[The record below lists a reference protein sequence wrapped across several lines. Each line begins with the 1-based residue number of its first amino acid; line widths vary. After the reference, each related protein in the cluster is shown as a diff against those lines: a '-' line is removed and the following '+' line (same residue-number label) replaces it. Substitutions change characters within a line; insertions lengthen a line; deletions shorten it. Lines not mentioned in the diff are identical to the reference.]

1 MKVLLINKYNFIKG
15 GSEVYTFGLKE
26 MLIEDGHEV
35 IDFAMSDQKNEYS
48 KYSNY
53 FIDEID
59 YFDKKLSNKV
69 KNSIKLIYSREASE
83 KLEKLI
89 NDTKPD
95 IAHVNII
102 YHQLTPSVLH
112 TLKKFNIP
120 IVFTSH
126 DYKVICPNYKLYNN
140 GLCDKCINGSYIN
153 CFKGRCHKN
162 SLVFSLLLT
171 IEAYIHKYLKS
182 YDLVDSIICPSQF
195 MKDRLIESGISEEK
209 LIYMPNFINP
219 KYYLESKKYRAVNKS
234 RDFLYYG
241 RLSDEK
247 GLLNLMKALK
257 LLNRDVKVK
266 IIGTGSQEEELKM
279 FIKENNISNVEFLG
293 FKSGNEL
300 YNEISKAYCTI
311 IPSIWHEV
319 FGLTIV
325 ESFAF
330 GTPVIGANLGGIS
343 ELITNEKTGFVFED
357 IEGLANCINK
367 LLDIDDNDYRR
378 ISNNC
383 IIESK
388 KYSPKVIYNEILKVY
403 TNLLKER
410 S

>member
-15 GSEVYTFGLKE
+15 GSEVYTFGLKD

-35 IDFAMSDQKNEYS
+35 IDFAMRNPKNEHSKYS
-48 KYSNY
+48 KY
-53 FIDEID
+53 FVDEID
-59 YFDKKLSNKV
+59 YSDKRLLNKV

-83 KLEKLI
+83 KLERLI
-89 NDTKPD
+89 NDTRPD
-95 IAHVNII
+95 IAHVNLI
-102 YHQLTPSVLH
+102 YHQLTPSILH

-140 GLCDKCINGSYIN
+140 GLCDKCINESYIN
-153 CFKGRCHKN
+153 CFKGKCHKN

-171 IEAYIHKYLKS
+171 IEAYFHKYIKS

-195 MKDRLIESGISEEK
+195 MKNRLIQSGISEEK
-209 LIYMPNFINP
+209 LIHIPNFINP
-219 KYYLESKKYRAVNKS
+219 KYYLESKKYRKIDKS
-234 RDFLYYG
+234 RDLLYYG

-257 LLNRDVKVK
+257 LVNKEIKVK
-266 IIGTGSQEEELKM
+266 IIGTGPQEEELKI

-293 FKSGNEL
+293 FKSGDEL
-300 YNEISKAYCTI
+300 YDEISKAYCTI
-311 IPSIWHEV
+311 IPAIWHEV
-319 FGLTIV
+319 FGLTII

-343 ELITNEKTGFVFED
+343 ELITNEKTGFIFDNVE
-357 IEGLANCINK
+357 ELANCINR
-367 LLDIDDNDYRR
+367 LLDIDDNDYRK

-383 IIESK
+383 IIEAE

-403 TNLLKER
+403 SNLLKEG

>member
-15 GSEVYTFGLKE
+15 GSEVYTFGLKD

-35 IDFAMSDQKNEYS
+35 IDFAMRNPKNEHSKYS
-48 KYSNY
+48 KY
-53 FIDEID
+53 FVDEID
-59 YFDKKLSNKV
+59 YSDKRLLNKV

-83 KLEKLI
+83 KLERLI
-89 NDTKPD
+89 NDTRPD
-95 IAHVNII
+95 IAHVNLI
-102 YHQLTPSVLH
+102 YHQLTPSILH

-140 GLCDKCINGSYIN
+140 GLCDKCINESYIN
-153 CFKGRCHKN
+153 CFKGKCHKN

-171 IEAYIHKYLKS
+171 IEAYFHKYIKS

-195 MKDRLIESGISEEK
+195 MKNRLIQSGISEEK
-209 LIYMPNFINP
+209 LIHIPNFINP
-219 KYYLESKKYRAVNKS
+219 KYYLESKKYRKIDKS
-234 RDFLYYG
+234 RDLLYYG

-257 LLNRDVKVK
+257 LVNKEIKVK
-266 IIGTGSQEEELKM
+266 IIGTGPQEEELKI

-293 FKSGNEL
+293 FKSGHEL
-300 YNEISKAYCTI
+300 YDEISKAYCTI
-311 IPSIWHEV
+311 IPAIWHEV
-319 FGLTIV
+319 FGLTII

-343 ELITNEKTGFVFED
+343 ELITNEKTGFIFDNVE
-357 IEGLANCINK
+357 ELANCINR
-367 LLDIDDNDYRR
+367 LLDIDDNDYRK

-383 IIESK
+383 IIEAE

-403 TNLLKER
+403 SNLLKEG